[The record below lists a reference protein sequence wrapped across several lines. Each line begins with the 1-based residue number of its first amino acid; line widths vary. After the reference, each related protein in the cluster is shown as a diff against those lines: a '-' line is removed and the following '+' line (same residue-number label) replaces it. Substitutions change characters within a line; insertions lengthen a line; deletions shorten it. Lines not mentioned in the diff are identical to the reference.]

1 MDLKE
6 RQDADHKDIM
16 EQLAAADFTQRLT
29 ESKVLEGQ
37 NDIKGILVMMQK
49 GLAEHKVVSDEGRKR
64 MAKNLY
70 RLLRLSNLV
79 PPECQLDSGEIEWS
93 GEVPIDGGNK
103 NVDMYKG
110 LYLQSEDVRIK
121 VIRSVNMKDENT
133 VKRIRREVELWSE
146 IYAVDKGK
154 HVIPFY
160 GFYSPDGIRLALV
173 SPWVDN
179 GNALAYVMKNDN
191 VLDYKKLVHCLA

>member
-1 MDLKE
+1 
-6 RQDADHKDIM
+6 
-16 EQLAAADFTQRLT
+16 
-29 ESKVLEGQ
+29 
-37 NDIKGILVMMQK
+37 
-49 GLAEHKVVSDEGRKR
+49 

-70 RLLRLSNLV
+70 RLLQLSNLV

-133 VKRIRREVELWSE
+133 VKVCLPDAESYLARDSKSPQRIRREVELWSE

-160 GFYSPDGIRLALV
+160 GFYSPDGIRL
-173 SPWVDN
+173 
-179 GNALAYVMKNDN
+179 
-191 VLDYKKLVHCLA
+191 